1 MMVQGF
7 WLNMD
12 QDRSLHAR
20 KLGGMDLKK
29 TPEAAA
35 KSAPV
40 VGYFAWWHSPFS
52 PSRFCPVPG
61 LRDPTCHCG
70 SSRNPSFCRFSN
82 LWRRS
87 KGFGCLYPKFPCQSM
102 ARLAVKEDPG
112 RFEICQISHPGL
124 AHGFWIWRMNWR
136 CFNMFQLWIQSKI
149 LKGPERWVYL
159 EFGRTDWFQDS
170 LRDFGQLFRC
180 TIMYQVSCRC
190 SLKHSQWTSSP
201 ISASHSL
208 RSLYPAHGD
217 ESTRSPSSGCCKI
230 YLLIKSSNSNS
241 SNNMQQDANTTTA
254 TTTTMPIHIK
264 SIWFSIKISLFVKKK
279 KKVS

>member
-1 MMVQGF
+1 MVVQGF

-70 SSRNPSFCRFSN
+70 SRNPSFCRST

-87 KGFGCLYPKFPCQSM
+87 KGNPNFP
-102 ARLAVKEDPG
+102 AAFTPNFPAHRWLALPSRKTQG
-112 RFEICQISHPGL
+112 RFEICQISRLGL
-124 AHGFWIWRMNWR
+124 AHGFWSWMNGL
-136 CFNMFQLWIQSKI
+136 CFNSEFN
-149 LKGPERWVYL
+149 LKYWRA
-159 EFGRTDWFQDS
+159 
-170 LRDFGQLFRC
+170 LRDEC
-180 TIMYQVSCRC
+180 T
-190 SLKHSQWTSSP
+190 
-201 ISASHSL
+201 
-208 RSLYPAHGD
+208 
-217 ESTRSPSSGCCKI
+217 
-230 YLLIKSSNSNS
+230 
-241 SNNMQQDANTTTA
+241 
-254 TTTTMPIHIK
+254 
-264 SIWFSIKISLFVKKK
+264 
-279 KKVS
+279 